1 MLPLLLLL
9 AGGAITAYAFSPK
22 VRTGVDEFVRAIRS
36 ADAAHEAADENL
48 SRANDATAS
57 ALQVAQQATAAAQQA
72 ASAVWQMATSWAQPF
87 TSAQP
92 MAPTDPSV
100 LAASADIQALA
111 PEQTDAAIDLAAAAT
126 EANRVAAR
134 ETASA
139 ALNATTDEQRR
150 AVVES
155 AAKVTERETQ
165 IAEALRTLGV
175 GECEVKTYPNITAQA
190 KDELLSK
197 LNAEGMTV
205 SGDNPWNIDTGEH
218 GVKLRAVWDFR
229 SNSLKVIVTSKLFY
243 VPCIEVWKRI
253 DPKVTEIVGVW
264 TPRGRWS

>member
-22 VRTGVDEFVRAIRS
+22 VRSRVDEFTRAIKS
-36 ADAAHEAADENL
+36 ADVAHKAADENL
-48 SRANDATAS
+48 SRANDATSS

-72 ASAVWQMATSWAQPF
+72 AAAVWQMATSWAQPF
-87 TSAQP
+87 TSDAE
-92 MAPTDPSV
+92 PSV
-100 LAASADIQALA
+100 PPASPDVQTLA
-111 PEQTDAAIDLAAAAT
+111 PEYTDAAIDLAAAAT

-175 GECEVKTYPNITAQA
+175 GECEVQTYPNVTAQA
-190 KDELLSK
+190 KDALLSK

-218 GVKLRAVWDFR
+218 GVKLRAIWDFR
-229 SNSLKVIVTSKLFY
+229 SNELKVIVTSKRIY
-243 VPCIEVWKRI
+243 VPCGEVWKRI
-253 DPKVTEIVGVW
+253 DPKVKEIVGVW
-264 TPRGRWS
+264 TPWGRWS